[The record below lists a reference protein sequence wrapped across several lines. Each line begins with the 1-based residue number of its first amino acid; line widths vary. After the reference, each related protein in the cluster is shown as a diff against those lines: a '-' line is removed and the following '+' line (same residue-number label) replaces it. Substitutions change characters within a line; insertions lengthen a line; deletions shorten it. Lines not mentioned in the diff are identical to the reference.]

1 MEVKQ
6 DETFNVQIIREKP
19 HEGFT
24 FFLFLLNTVELDKTF
39 SLQEVK
45 EIIKLNSKFY
55 VNALDLKKKKYFYL
69 GKMTMFAFLLSFAN
83 NSDFSQDIA

>member
-55 VNALDLKKKKYFYL
+55 VNALDLKKKKI
-69 GKMTMFAFLLSFAN
+69 LLPWQNDNVCIFVV
-83 NSDFSQDIA
+83 ICK